1 MIDYVLE
8 TIKKDTIITELDKV
22 EYNTVTFKVGGFAN
36 HLQLGYLKIIRIY
49 KTQYNK
55 SKGGPYIVTIDGNDK
70 QYEFTPETLYK
81 HLDLFLENTREE
93 E

>member
-22 EYNTVTFKVGGFAN
+22 EYNTVTFKVGGFVN

-49 KTQYNK
+49 KNKYNK
-55 SKGGPYIVTIDGNDK
+55 SKGGPYIVAIDGNDK
-70 QYEFTPETLYK
+70 QYEFTPEILYK
-81 HLDLFLENTREE
+81 HLNIFLENTMEE
-93 E
+93 